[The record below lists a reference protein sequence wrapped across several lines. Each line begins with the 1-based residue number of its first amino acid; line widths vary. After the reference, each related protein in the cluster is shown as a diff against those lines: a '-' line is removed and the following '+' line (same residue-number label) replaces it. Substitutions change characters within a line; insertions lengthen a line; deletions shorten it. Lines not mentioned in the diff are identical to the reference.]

1 VTALAAPARAQTS
14 GAYES
19 HMSAGAKLVEEE
31 SWAAAEAEFEAA
43 YKADPRAAPLVQ
55 MAACARALGRY
66 PQAIAAIERALRD
79 HAATMSVDEK
89 KAAEQTLAEMR
100 AELGA
105 VQVTLAPKEAT
116 LRIDGEDLPREALAK
131 PIPLGPGP
139 HRLEARLEGYA
150 PAAQTI
156 TIQGAGDIV
165 AVKLGLVPDRGRV
178 TIVAPDER
186 TTIAIDE
193 SPVGAGTWSGLL
205 TPGQHVVHV
214 VQPNG
219 LAWAMT
225 ITVVAGK
232 AIEARPAQEGQR
244 SAPPSPPAKR
254 GFYVLGAATVFF
266 PIAPSDFSSGTSFG
280 FSGGVRGGYRV
291 APIFGAELSLEY
303 AHAGASGQGKPSF
316 ADTPNASYPMSY
328 SLSSFRAGVHAR
340 LMTTGQRMRFVQTFG
355 GGLMVDSIS
364 WKADKNVIDR
374 QGASGL
380 DGFGAS
386 ETGFEVDLNGVL
398 LGLAAQALLGSS
410 GALTLPKH
418 DKFSAETFGGPQF
431 SIGLGLRGGYRLW

>member
-1 VTALAAPARAQTS
+1 MA
-14 GAYES
+14 
-19 HMSAGAKLVEEE
+19 AGAKLVEDE

-43 YKADPRAAPLVQ
+43 FKADPRAAPLVQ
-55 MAACARALGRY
+55 MAACARAMGRY
-66 PQAIAAIERALRD
+66 PQAIAALERALRD
-79 HAATMSVDEK
+79 HAATLSADEK

-105 VQVTLAPKEAT
+105 VQVTLAPRDAT

-156 TIQGAGDIV
+156 NIQGAGDIV

-178 TIVAPDER
+178 TVVAPDER
-186 TTIAIDE
+186 ATITVDE
-193 SPVGAGTWSGLL
+193 VPVGAGTWSGLL
-205 TPGQHVVHV
+205 TPGQHVLHV
-214 VQPNG
+214 VQANG

-225 ITVVAGK
+225 INLVAGK
-232 AIEARPAQEGQR
+232 PIEARPAQEGRR

-254 GFYVLGAATVFF
+254 GFYVLRAVTALF
-266 PIAPSDFSSGTSFG
+266 PISPSDFTGTSVG
-280 FSGGVRGGYRV
+280 VSGGVRGGYRL
-291 APIFGAELSLEY
+291 ASIFGAEISLEY

-316 ADTPNASYPMSY
+316 ADTPNTSYPMSY
-328 SLSSFRAGVHAR
+328 SLSSFRVGAHAR
-340 LMTTGQRMRFVQTFG
+340 FMTTGQRVRFVQTFG
-355 GGLMVDSIS
+355 GGLMFDSIS
-364 WKADKNVIDR
+364 WKADKDAITR

-386 ETGFEVDLNGVL
+386 ETGFEVDINGVL

-410 GALTLPKH
+410 SALTAPKH